1 MPGPSPHPAQL
12 VPTRFKP
19 HPRPKHLTRAA
30 AMRAVV
36 AVKRVVDYAV
46 KVRVKAD
53 KSAVELDNVKMSMNP
68 FCEIAVE
75 EGLRLKEKGHV
86 SELVAISCGP
96 DKAAETLR
104 QALAMGA
111 DRAIHIK
118 TKMRTDQELQPLAVA
133 KLLAKMV
140 EKEQPSL
147 VLLGKQAI
155 DDDSNQTGAM
165 LAGLMGWPQA
175 GCASNVEVDESKTF
189 INVAREVDSGIQ
201 DVKLS
206 LPAVVT
212 ADLRLNEPRF
222 ATLPNLMKAK
232 KKPMEVIEADSM
244 GTDISPRLQVL
255 TVEEPPK
262 REGGKK
268 VESVDELIDKL
279 KTEAKVL

>member
-1 MPGPSPHPAQL
+1 
-12 VPTRFKP
+12 
-19 HPRPKHLTRAA
+19 
-30 AMRAVV
+30 MRALVG
-36 AVKRVVDYAV
+36 VKRVVDYAV

-86 SELVAISCGP
+86 KELVAVSCGP

-111 DRAIHIK
+111 DRAIHLK
-118 TKMRTDQELQPLAVA
+118 TAMRTDQELQPLAVA
-133 KLLAKMV
+133 KLLAKVV
-140 EKEQPSL
+140 EKESPQM

-175 GCASNVEVDESKTF
+175 GCASSVTVDESKTM
-189 INVAREVDSGIQ
+189 IEVAREVDSGIQ
-201 DVKLS
+201 EVKLP
-206 LPAVVT
+206 LPAVIT
-212 ADLRLNEPRF
+212 ADLRLNQPRY

-232 KKPMEVIEADSM
+232 KKPMEVIDAASLGVDM
-244 GTDISPRLQVL
+244 APRLQVL
-255 TVEEPPK
+255 EVVEPPA
-262 REGGKK
+262 RAGGKK
-268 VESVDELIDKL
+268 VDSVDDLLDKL

>member
-1 MPGPSPHPAQL
+1 LAQAVFAQTALAFHVRACTQASPP
-12 VPTRFKP
+12 
-19 HPRPKHLTRAA
+19 A
-30 AMRAVV
+30 AMRALVG
-36 AVKRVVDYAV
+36 VKRVVDYAV

-53 KSAVELDNVKMSMNP
+53 KTAVDINNVKMSMNP

-75 EGLRLKEKGHV
+75 EGLRLKEKGHIK
-86 SELVAISCGP
+86 ELVAVSCGP

-111 DRAIHIK
+111 DRAIHLK
-118 TKMRTDQELQPLAVA
+118 TAMRTDQELQPLAVA
-133 KLLAKMV
+133 KLLAKVV
-140 EKEQPSL
+140 EKESPHM

-175 GCASNVEVDESKTF
+175 GCASKVEVNEEKTHMQ
-189 INVAREVDSGIQ
+189 VAREVDSGIQ
-201 DVKLS
+201 EVKVP

-212 ADLRLNEPRF
+212 ADLRLNEPRY

-232 KKPMEVIEADSM
+232 KKPMEVIEASSFGLDL
-244 GTDISPRLQVL
+244 TPRLQVL
-255 TVEEPPK
+255 QVEEPPA
-262 REGGKK
+262 RAGGKK
-268 VESVDELIDKL
+268 VESVDELLDKL